1 MITVTD
7 VVKEYK
13 LFARPKG
20 VLNSLR
26 SIARRQYTVKCA
38 VDHVSFSIKPGE
50 VVGYIGPNG
59 AGKSTTI
66 KMLSGILAPTSGS
79 IVVNNRNPAKERIK
93 NAREIGVV
101 FGQRS
106 QLYWDLPV
114 TDSFILHKKLY
125 DIDTV
130 QFKQN
135 VEKFTDIL
143 QMGGFINQAVRQ
155 LSLGQRMRA
164 NIALS
169 LLHNPRVLYL
179 DEPTIGLD
187 IVAKK
192 RIREFI
198 KEINKTDNTTVILT
212 THDMG
217 DIEEICSRI
226 IVIDNGKI
234 CYDGDLRLFKE
245 NFINQFTIA
254 VEIDGPAPIII
265 PNPLLTVINKKDDT
279 DEDNANKLFFV
290 CNKSQISIADAVT
303 YITAHYKIKDI
314 KILEE
319 TIEDILI
326 KMYSEFESDRAGQY
340 RFR

>member
-7 VVKEYK
+7 VVKDYK
-13 LFARPKG
+13 LFVRPRG
-20 VLNSLR
+20 FLNSLR
-26 SIARRQYTVKCA
+26 SIARREYTVKRA
-38 VDHVSFSIKPGE
+38 VDHVSFSVAPGE
-50 VVGYIGPNG
+50 IVGYVGPNG

-66 KMLSGILAPTSGS
+66 KMLSGILVPTSGS
-79 IVVNNRNPAKERIK
+79 IVVNSRNPAKERIK
-93 NAREIGVV
+93 NAREIGAV

-125 DIDTV
+125 EIDAA
-130 QFKQN
+130 QFKRN
-135 VEKFTDIL
+135 VEKFTDVL

-198 KEINKTDNTTVILT
+198 KEINRTDNTTVILT
-212 THDMG
+212 THDMS
-217 DIEEICSRI
+217 DIEEICGRI
-226 IVIDNGKI
+226 IVIDGGKI
-234 CYDGDLRLFKE
+234 RHDGDLRLFRE
-245 NFINQFTIA
+245 NFINRFTIE
-254 VEIDGPAPIII
+254 VETDGPAPEPV
-265 PNPLLTVINKKDDT
+265 PNPLLTVKKGGDGENNRLIFACD
-279 DEDNANKLFFV
+279 
-290 CNKSQISIADAVT
+290 KSRISAADAVT
-303 YITAHYKIKDI
+303 YITAHYKIRDI
-314 KILEE
+314 KILEG
-319 TIEDILI
+319 TIEDVLME
-326 KMYSEFESDRAGQY
+326 MYSAKTNGSGR
-340 RFR
+340 